1 MGTKLYS
8 ASDEWIL
15 IETDQVSIG
24 ITKYAAD
31 QLGDIV
37 FIDLPSIGQMIEK
50 DGAFGAVESVKAAA
64 DLYAPISGEVIS
76 VNQALLDAPELLN
89 EDPEHTFIV
98 TLKIDQ
104 LDIDGLMDESTYL
117 NSKN

>member
-37 FIDLPSIGQMIEK
+37 FIDLPSVGQTIEK
-50 DGAFGAVESVKAAA
+50 TVPLV
-64 DLYAPISGEVIS
+64 
-76 VNQALLDAPELLN
+76 LLN
-89 EDPEHTFIV
+89 P
-98 TLKIDQ
+98 LKLQQIYMHQ
-104 LDIDGLMDESTYL
+104 LQVKLSLLINHYSMHL
-117 NSKN
+117 NC